1 MWLALLQAGLLASYG
16 SAAAALFLV
25 ACVEPEGDGRL
36 AEIANWL
43 FDAPE
48 RLLRAC
54 VGARRRARCAAYLCD
69 EPNPVLQLLYLL
81 LVGGGYGLAV
91 ADMYPRVPCAALG
104 PHHRPAALALVL
116 FCLGTWAKAC
126 TAPPGY
132 VVDAATFAK
141 HDNYAYDGCLYEAG
155 GTCPTT
161 GVPKPAR
168 AKFCRTTRRVV
179 ARFDHFCPW
188 VNNAVGEENY
198 RWFLLFLASHALLLA
213 YGAACAAL
221 LLRDVVDAKQLMRA
235 TFYLGDAPV
244 AATRGVVV
252 HYLLHTERLLCALLL
267 ACAVLGAVVA
277 GFLGYHLRL
286 VWRGR
291 TTNGAP
297 RRRRR
302 ARGGAA
308 PAAHARDLGALRNAH
323 EVLFPRSRRRDA
335 PRGTGRSARRGTKPK
350 PATPRAR
357 SPRKHGEIPSGA
369 GLGPYTGHG

>member
-54 VGARRRARCAAYLCD
+54 VGARRGARCAAYLCD

-235 TFYLGDAPV
+235 TFYLGGAPV

-286 VWRGR
+286 VSRGR
-291 TTNGAP
+291 TTNEHYKW
-297 RRRRR
+297 RRR
-302 ARGGAA
+302 ARAGAA
-308 PAAHARDLGALRNAH
+308 PAANVYDLGALRNAR
-323 EVLFPRSRRRDA
+323 EVLFPRSRRPDA
-335 PRGTGRSARRGTKPK
+335 LARHRAAAN
-350 PATPRAR
+350 ATRE
-357 SPRKHGEIPSGA
+357 KGD
-369 GLGPYTGHG
+369 

>member
-48 RLLRAC
+48 RRLRAC
-54 VGARRRARCAAYLCD
+54 VGARRGARCAAYLCD

-104 PHHRPAALALVL
+104 PHHRPAALARVL

-126 TAPPGY
+126 TAPPGD

-168 AKFCRTTRRVV
+168 AKFCRTTRRGV

-198 RWFLLFLASHALLLA
+198 RWFLLFLARHALLLA

-291 TTNGAP
+291 TTNEHYKW
-297 RRRRR
+297 RRR

-308 PAAHARDLGALRNAH
+308 PAANVYDLGALRYAH
-323 EVLFPRSRRRDA
+323 EGLFPRSRRPDA
-335 PRGTGRSARRGTKPK
+335 LARY
-350 PATPRAR
+350 RAKR
-357 SPRKHGEIPSGA
+357 EKGD
-369 GLGPYTGHG
+369 

>member
-54 VGARRRARCAAYLCD
+54 DGARRGARCAAPVRRA
-69 EPNPVLQLLYLL
+69 EPRAAAPVPAPGRRRLR
-81 LVGGGYGLAV
+81 
-91 ADMYPRVPCAALG
+91 PRGRRHVPARAL
-104 PHHRPAALALVL
+104 RRARA
-116 FCLGTWAKAC
+116 
-126 TAPPGY
+126 APPAGRAGARA
-132 VVDAATFAK
+132 VLPGDLGQGVHRAAGLRRRRRDVRE

-179 ARFDHFCPW
+179 ARFDHLPW

-221 LLRDVVDAKQLMRA
+221 LLRDVVDAKQRMRA

-252 HYLLHTERLLCALLL
+252 HYLLPRAR
-267 ACAVLGAVVA
+267 AVRAAPGV
-277 GFLGYHLRL
+277 
-286 VWRGR
+286 RG
-291 TTNGAP
+291 P

-302 ARGGAA
+302 GLPRLPPPAGLARPHDERALQVAPAGPGRRGAGRERLRPRRPPQRARGPLPAI
-308 PAAHARDLGALRNAH
+308 PAARRARAVPGEAREGGLGL
-323 EVLFPRSRRRDA
+323 SRRRLA
-335 PRGTGRSARRGTKPK
+335 RAARGNTGRYP
-350 PATPRAR
+350 PAPA
-357 SPRKHGEIPSGA
+357 
-369 GLGPYTGHG
+369 

>member
-1 MWLALLQAGLLASYG
+1 M
-16 SAAAALFLV
+16 
-25 ACVEPEGDGRL
+25 
-36 AEIANWL
+36 
-43 FDAPE
+43 
-48 RLLRAC
+48 
-54 VGARRRARCAAYLCD
+54 
-69 EPNPVLQLLYLL
+69 
-81 LVGGGYGLAV
+81 
-91 ADMYPRVPCAALG
+91 
-104 PHHRPAALALVL
+104 L

-291 TTNGAP
+291 TTNEHYKW
-297 RRRRR
+297 RRR

-308 PAAHARDLGALRNAH
+308 PAANVYDLGALRNAH

-335 PRGTGRSARRGTKPK
+335 LARY
-350 PATPRAR
+350 RAKR
-357 SPRKHGEIPSGA
+357 EKGD
-369 GLGPYTGHG
+369 

>member
-54 VGARRRARCAAYLCD
+54 VGARRGARCAAYLCD

-126 TAPPGY
+126 AAPPGY

-213 YGAACAAL
+213 YGADPSFRAHVYDDTPMVFAIQQCRDL
-221 LLRDVVDAKQLMRA
+221 RTVLTLLRWWLEQHSELSPMDFRRQVSDLI
-235 TFYLGDAPV
+235 
-244 AATRGVVV
+244 
-252 HYLLHTERLLCALLL
+252 L
-267 ACAVLGAVVA
+267 ACEQSHSRSVLRGSSNYDTVSGCGFSQPRCSRPRTRSA
-277 GFLGYHLRL
+277 GSLDGGPESRQQKI
-286 VWRGR
+286 RGR
-291 TTNGAP
+291 T
-297 RRRRR
+297 RR
-302 ARGGAA
+302 A
-308 PAAHARDLGALRNAH
+308 D
-323 EVLFPRSRRRDA
+323 
-335 PRGTGRSARRGTKPK
+335 
-350 PATPRAR
+350 
-357 SPRKHGEIPSGA
+357 
-369 GLGPYTGHG
+369 

>member
-1 MWLALLQAGLLASYG
+1 M
-16 SAAAALFLV
+16 
-25 ACVEPEGDGRL
+25 
-36 AEIANWL
+36 
-43 FDAPE
+43 
-48 RLLRAC
+48 
-54 VGARRRARCAAYLCD
+54 
-69 EPNPVLQLLYLL
+69 LQLLYLL

-141 HDNYAYDGCLYEAG
+141 HDNHAYDGCLYEAG

-244 AATRGVVV
+244 AATRGVVEQ
-252 HYLLHTERLLCALLL
+252 HAGSRASTRSCELSWRARSSAPSSRPLSEDPS
-267 ACAVLGAVVA
+267 AVTA
-277 GFLGYHLRL
+277 RPI
-286 VWRGR
+286 
-291 TTNGAP
+291 TTA
-297 RRRRR
+297 RCY
-302 ARGGAA
+302 RGGAGG
-308 PAAHARDLGALRNAH
+308 PGAA
-323 EVLFPRSRRRDA
+323 RRRPRTSTTSA
-335 PRGTGRSARRGTKPK
+335 PSATRRLVVLPGDPGSATCRATGRREKGHPRAT
-350 PATPRAR
+350 PASPRAR